1 MARVDAMR
9 RSRPRISSRV
19 AAALGFSTSAL
30 RAVRSFYARRDEP
43 YAGADLDTARRLG
56 GVVWLL
62 SAAILVLLLPF
73 HPPTEAIGDAG
84 WAVAAA
90 VLVLGVVG
98 QRAAQ
103 RSRRTHYEL
112 LLKSYTAVAAIAV
125 VQWLAGGFGPPYYE
139 LFLFWAVYTA
149 AVHPARPAT
158 VFLVVLGVAASLPL
172 LYEGWDTARAGE
184 IGLHLLLYFA
194 LGLLAVVLVS
204 NVRAQRISLRER
216 EEAARRQARVDAL
229 TGLGNRR
236 ALEEMLDAEVARA
249 ERTGHPLSLVTAD
262 VDDFK
267 HFNDA
272 HGHRE
277 GDRILREVAAAL
289 RRAVR
294 RPDACFRWGGDE
306 FAIVLPETRA
316 AGAIRVCRRLEAAV
330 PVPIKWGVAEAGPE
344 MDADELLSASDQAL
358 IAAKDTVR

>member
-1 MARVDAMR
+1 M
-9 RSRPRISSRV
+9 PTT
-19 AAALGFSTSAL
+19 LGVPTSAL
-30 RAVRSFYARRDEP
+30 RAVRNFYARREEP
-43 YAGADLDTARRLG
+43 YAGADMDTARRLG
-56 GVVWLL
+56 GVVWLI
-62 SAAILVLLLPF
+62 SAAILVGLLPF

-90 VLVLGVVG
+90 VLLLGVVG

-103 RSRRTHYEL
+103 RSRRTHYGL
-112 LLKSYTAVAAIAV
+112 LLKSYTAVAAIAA
-125 VQWLAGGFGPPYYE
+125 VQWLAGGFGAPYYE

-149 AVHPARPAT
+149 AVHPPRPAT
-158 VFLVVLGVAASLPL
+158 VFLLALSVAAALPL
-172 LYEGWDTARAGE
+172 LYEGWDTARAGNVA
-184 IGLHLLLYFA
+184 LHLVLYFA
-194 LGLLAVVLVS
+194 LGFLAVVLVS
-204 NVRAQRISLRER
+204 NVRAQRLSLRGR
-216 EEAARRQARVDAL
+216 EAAAKRQARIDTL

-249 ERTGHPLSLVTAD
+249 DRTGRPLCLVTAD

-267 HFNDA
+267 RFNDEQ
-272 HGHRE
+272 GHPE
-277 GDRILREVAAAL
+277 GDRVLREVADAL

-316 AGAIRVCRRLEAAV
+316 AGAVRVCRRLEAAV

-344 MDADELLSASDQAL
+344 MDAGELLSASDQAL